1 MVHEI
6 ICPACKET
14 GTLVSVERVYQTFGV
29 FYTEDGDL
37 DFDGHVIS
45 SWGGEDNGIECSS
58 CGAEFTRTQIKE
70 TEQAKQLQANA
81 EEEE

>member
-1 MVHEI
+1 MVEI
-6 ICPACKET
+6 ICPECGSQ

-29 FYTEDGDL
+29 FFTEDGTL
-37 DFDGHVIS
+37 DFDGNVIS
-45 SWGGEDNGIECSS
+45 SWGGEDSGIDCTD
-58 CGAEFTRTQIKE
+58 CGAEFSRITICE